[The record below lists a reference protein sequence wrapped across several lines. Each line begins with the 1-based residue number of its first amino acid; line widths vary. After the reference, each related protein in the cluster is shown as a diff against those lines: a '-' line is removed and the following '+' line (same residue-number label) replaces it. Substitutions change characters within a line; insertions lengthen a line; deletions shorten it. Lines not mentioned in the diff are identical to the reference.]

1 MDRNL
6 LYLTLSLA
14 ALWFILDDF
23 YGEKR
28 ISGMIDNLVSGS
40 SGATKPDSQ
49 LTPLPPTAGDPA
61 PIPPN
66 LAAYK
71 PKQTPP
77 SVPAAKKAKTA
88 FLGKSGIIT

>member
-1 MDRNL
+1 VDRNI

-28 ISGMIDNLVSGS
+28 ISTMIDQLVNGSG
-40 SGATKPDSQ
+40 GTKVDSQ

-71 PKQTPP
+71 PPQTPP
-77 SVPAAKKAKTA
+77 SVPAAKKPSTA
-88 FLGKSGIIT
+88 FLGKPGVII